1 MNEEIKALK
10 QKVKDMKVIYVEDED
25 DMRIGTEMFLNK
37 FFNFVE
43 IAENGQDGL
52 QKFKDGDFNIVFT
65 DILMPKMNG
74 LDMIRNIKKYKK
86 NIFCIALTASEINKE
101 NIENNVN
108 LYFRKP
114 ISYNNMIVI
123 MKEII
128 KKFDL

>member
-10 QKVKDMKVIYVEDED
+10 QKVKDIYVEDED